1 VTPADRLWHIGF
13 TGAAFQALSAK
24 EVPMQTLDEML
35 SLNLLTADQHQAI
48 GAWVRQARTP
58 ERILQMP
65 PPLWAV
71 LEQATTLLDFDGSGP
86 PH

>member
-1 VTPADRLWHIGF
+1 M
-13 TGAAFQALSAK
+13 
-24 EVPMQTLDEML
+24 EVHMQTLDEML

-65 PPLWAV
+65 AHLWAV